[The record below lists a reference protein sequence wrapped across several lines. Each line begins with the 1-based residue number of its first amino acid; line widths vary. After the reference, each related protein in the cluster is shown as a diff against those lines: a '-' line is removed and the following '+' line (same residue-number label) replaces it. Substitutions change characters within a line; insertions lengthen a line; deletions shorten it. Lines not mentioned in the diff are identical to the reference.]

1 MQRKVFVSFR
11 FNDGHLYK
19 EKLCEVLSK
28 SNNLIDCSEDKDR
41 SKLSEP
47 VIRDYLYS
55 KLRQT
60 SVTIIL
66 LTPDAIKHKKNIF
79 GKIDDWMYDEI
90 RYSLEDRQ
98 NNRTNGLVAVY
109 TPEAE
114 KLLITHD
121 YENNAISVAE
131 VENLFRKNM
140 MNIKNEYKHN
150 QRYGMYD
157 TDYDSYCSLISFN
170 SFINNPER
178 YINIA
183 EEKRDRTN
191 EYEIKRRLDNNI
203 YYF

>member
-90 RYSLEDRQ
+90 R
-98 NNRTNGLVAVY
+98 
-109 TPEAE
+109 
-114 KLLITHD
+114 
-121 YENNAISVAE
+121 
-131 VENLFRKNM
+131 
-140 MNIKNEYKHN
+140 
-150 QRYGMYD
+150 
-157 TDYDSYCSLISFN
+157 
-170 SFINNPER
+170 
-178 YINIA
+178 
-183 EEKRDRTN
+183 
-191 EYEIKRRLDNNI
+191 
-203 YYF
+203 